1 MGQALASRLALKVTC
16 QLRRLSCIAGI
27 FVLIMAF
34 GCLSIGFASMAM
46 FVAVRD
52 AYGSLAG
59 CLSVSA
65 LFCFLSLLAWLLSC
79 RLQRRMRSSGEGV
92 AGQVIAD
99 PALAAGQGPSSPLLP
114 ELDEALSI
122 LGGIPRSGSMVERM
136 ALAAICGLLVGR
148 KLGSKSS

>member
-1 MGQALASRLALKVTC
+1 MGQALASRLALKVAC
-16 QLRRLSCIAGI
+16 QLRRISCVAGLFILIA
-27 FVLIMAF
+27 AF

-52 AYGSLAG
+52 AYGSVAG

-65 LFCFLSLLAWLLSC
+65 LYCVLSLLAWLFSC
-79 RLQRRMRSSGEGV
+79 QLQRRTQSSGEGI
-92 AGQVIAD
+92 AGHAAD
-99 PALAAGQGPSSPLLP
+99 PALASGQGPSPRLLP

-122 LGGIPRSGSMVERM
+122 LGGIPTSGSMVERM

-148 KLGSKSS
+148 KLGRKSS